1 MSALIPIAI
10 ILVKIVVVISVVMS
24 VVAVMS
30 WVERRG
36 SAFIQ
41 DRLGPNRVGWFGL
54 MQPVADGLKFLFKE
68 EIIPAQAD
76 KALYLLA
83 PLMIFV
89 PALAMFAVIPFG
101 SSLTLGGRTIDLS
114 IGDSSVA
121 ILYVLALS
129 GLSVYGLVLAGYAS
143 GSKYPLM
150 GGLRSAAQLIAYE
163 LPMAMAVFA
172 VLYQA
177 QTLSLSEIAASQSG
191 TFLGFIPR
199 WYVFPQII
207 GFLVFFTTALAET
220 NRIPFDLP
228 EADSELVVGY
238 HTEYGSMKF
247 AMFMMGEYTHMTAA
261 CALIVVLYFGGW
273 QVPYLALSGNFG
285 GLVSMACFC
294 VKVGF
299 FLWVFVWIRWT
310 LPRFRYDQLM
320 RLCWT
325 VLLPLSFANLAL
337 TMLLC
342 RWGS

>member
-1 MSALIPIAI
+1 MSDLIPIAI
-10 ILVKIVVVISVVMS
+10 VLVKIAVVISGVMS

-41 DRLGPNRVGWFGL
+41 DRLGPNRVGPMGL
-54 MQPVADGLKFLFKE
+54 FQPVADGLKFLFKE

-76 KALYLLA
+76 KVLYLLA
-83 PLMIFV
+83 PLMIFI
-89 PALAMFAVIPFG
+89 PSLAMFSVIPFG
-101 SSLTLGGRTIDLS
+101 SSLTIAGRTIDLI
-114 IGDSSVA
+114 IGDSDVA

-143 GSKYPLM
+143 GSKYPLL
-150 GGLRSAAQLIAYE
+150 GGLRSAAQLISYE
-163 LPMAMAVFA
+163 LPMAMAIFA

-177 QTLSLSEIAASQSG
+177 QTLSLTGVVASQSG

-199 WYVFPQII
+199 WYVFPQIV
-207 GFLVFFTTALAET
+207 GFIVFLTTALAET

-247 AMFMMGEYTHMTAA
+247 AIFMMGEYAHMTAA
-261 CALIVVLYFGGW
+261 CALITILYFGGW
-273 QVPYLALSGNFG
+273 QIPYLTLTGNIG
-285 GLVSMACFC
+285 GLISVASFC
-294 VKVGF
+294 IKTGF

-337 TMLLC
+337 TMVLF
-342 RWGS
+342 R